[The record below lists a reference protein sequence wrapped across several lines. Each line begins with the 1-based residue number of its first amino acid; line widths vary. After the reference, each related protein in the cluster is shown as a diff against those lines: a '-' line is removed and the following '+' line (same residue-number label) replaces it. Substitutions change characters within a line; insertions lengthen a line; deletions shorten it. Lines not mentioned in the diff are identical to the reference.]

1 MNSKKTLSD
10 ALSLVVVFIGL
21 MLAEVINSHKPYH
34 HKMLTNE
41 QVPSNLLIKKF
52 TPTTVLCGECLIL
65 GKEDNM
71 IDGQNIYI
79 GQEFSPSA
87 KG

>member
-1 MNSKKTLSD
+1 
-10 ALSLVVVFIGL
+10 
-21 MLAEVINSHKPYH
+21 
-34 HKMLTNE
+34 MLTNE

>member
-1 MNSKKTLSD
+1 
-10 ALSLVVVFIGL
+10 

>member
-1 MNSKKTLSD
+1 MNSKKTSSN
-10 ALSLVVVFIGL
+10 ALPLVVVFIGL
-21 MLAEVINSHKPYH
+21 MLAEVTNSHKPYH
-34 HKMLTNE
+34 HRMLINE

-65 GKEDNM
+65 GKKDNM
-71 IDGQNIYI
+71 IDGQDTYI

>member
-1 MNSKKTLSD
+1 
-10 ALSLVVVFIGL
+10 

-34 HKMLTNE
+34 HRMLTNE
-41 QVPSNLLIKKF
+41 QVPSNLLIKRF

-71 IDGQNIYI
+71 IDGQNIHI
-79 GQEFSPSA
+79 GQVFSPSA

>member
-1 MNSKKTLSD
+1 MDSKKTSSN
-10 ALSLVVVFIGL
+10 ALSLVVAFIGL
-21 MLAEVINSHKPYH
+21 MLAEVINFHKPYH
-34 HKMLTNE
+34 HRMLTNE

-71 IDGQNIYI
+71 IDGQDIYI
-79 GQEFSPSA
+79 GQGFSLSA
-87 KG
+87 TG

>member
-1 MNSKKTLSD
+1 
-10 ALSLVVVFIGL
+10 
-21 MLAEVINSHKPYH
+21 
-34 HKMLTNE
+34 MLTNE

-71 IDGQNIYI
+71 IDGQNIHI